1 MARYSGATLMWWPS
15 HLVGRERADIWD
27 DRKTVRYRLRSGLG
41 TCVMEFP
48 MANKKT
54 GSDDPSEM
62 AALIEMQTQI
72 ITSLTD
78 TIVKLSQVIAD
89 ATEPD
94 EEPEPAKEE

>member
-1 MARYSGATLMWWPS
+1 
-15 HLVGRERADIWD
+15 
-27 DRKTVRYRLRSGLG
+27 
-41 TCVMEFP
+41 

-54 GSDDPSEM
+54 ETSEDRYGELN
-62 AALIEMQTQI
+62 ALVELQQQI

-94 EEPEPAKEE
+94 DDEEKDDEKST